1 MARALSVPQKRSPA
15 VKPARRVSPKK
26 VTTRTAKQRQEAK
39 TPRLRRVTSL
49 PGVTTK
55 TRRIVVVGTLVAGLV
70 IAFMLVVVIFQT
82 RIAERQLGIDKVE
95 SQISI
100 ERQRYDALRL
110 ERSSLRNPE
119 RLVAEATA
127 MGMVPGQG
135 TDFTAVDPMTMAL
148 VLVSTGG
155 VDPKILALS
164 HDPFENYGAVKA
176 TVGDR
181 P

>member
-1 MARALSVPQKRSPA
+1 MARSLSVPQRRLPAAQPTKRA
-15 VKPARRVSPKK
+15 VPKT
-26 VTTRTAKQRQEAK
+26 VTTRTGKQRQDAK
-39 TPRLRRVTSL
+39 KPVLKRVTSL

-55 TRRIVVVGTLVAGLV
+55 TRRIVVIGTLLAGLV

-100 ERQRYDALRL
+100 ERGRYDALRL
-110 ERSSLRNPE
+110 ERSSLRDPA

-127 MGMVPGQG
+127 LGMVPGQG
-135 TDFTAVDPMTMAL
+135 TDFTAVDPTTMAL

-155 VDPKILALS
+155 VDPKILAIS